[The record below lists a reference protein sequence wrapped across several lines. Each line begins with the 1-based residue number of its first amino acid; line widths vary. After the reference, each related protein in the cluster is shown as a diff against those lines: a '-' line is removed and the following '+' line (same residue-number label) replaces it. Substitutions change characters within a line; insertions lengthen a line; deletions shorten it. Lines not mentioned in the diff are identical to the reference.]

1 MRAEVERRERSR
13 ASVGRPI
20 SLKILMAELGMAFQG
35 PRKSNCKARDSIF
48 KIPLLGGKKEAT
60 YESLLIA
67 NMLYK
72 LTFVARPQSR
82 VPINL
87 EMVKT
92 SVETL
97 FQLIVIASKPRK
109 IPRYLIA
116 KTNWRAFKHKSE

>member
-1 MRAEVERRERSR
+1 
-13 ASVGRPI
+13 
-20 SLKILMAELGMAFQG
+20 MAELGMAFQG
-35 PRKSNCKARDSIF
+35 PRNSNCKARDSIF

-87 EMVKT
+87 EMVKKT
-92 SVETL
+92 VETL

-116 KTNWRAFKHKSE
+116 KTNWRAFKHESE